1 MSWVT
6 RRCIVVKM
14 RIASAGFLGAVP
26 GGRLLL
32 GPSARWR
39 ISISAADD
47 AGRSPTHRAHFDR
60 CVHCK
65 ANYLLSR
72 EALRSCAVESGRS
85 AAWVIGVA
93 PTPAAIGRSL
103 VNAVGPL
110 QQCARRRRGDFAE
123 ARVGRQPDLSSL
135 GLPLMSVNNRRCS
148 STKCL
153 FSATRS
159 WMQAQQLHAI
169 RWFQNAPR
177 LKGTRKKFSGRVLR
191 KSRRD
196 LILAF
201 RFHVGQA
208 SRETEAEFRTPS
220 GPPSETACG
229 PNGGPT
235 YGPACEP
242 PPDPLFRAPPG
253 APGGGPAVPSMCCH
267 LANRESDCGFHLL
280 A

>member
-6 RRCIVVKM
+6 RRCIVVQM
-14 RIASAGFLGAVP
+14 RIGGAGFLGAVP
-26 GGRLLL
+26 DGRLLL

-39 ISISAADD
+39 ISVSAADD
-47 AGRSPTHRAHFDR
+47 AGRSPTHRARLDR
-60 CVHCK
+60 CVHCI
-65 ANYLLSR
+65 ANDLLSR
-72 EALRSCAVESGRS
+72 EVPLSRAVAPGRG

-93 PTPAAIGRSL
+93 RTPAALGRSL
-103 VNAVGPL
+103 VNAVGLL
-110 QQCARRRRGDFAE
+110 QWCARGLRGGFAE
-123 ARVGRQPDLSSL
+123 ARARRQSDLSSQ
-135 GLPLMSVNNRRCS
+135 GLPIVSVNNRRCS

-177 LKGTRKKFSGRVLR
+177 LKGTRKKISGRVLR

-196 LILAF
+196 LNLAF

-208 SRETEAEFRTPS
+208 SRETEEEFRTPS

-242 PPDPLFRAPPG
+242 PPDPQFGAPPG
-253 APGGGPAVPSMCCH
+253 APDGSPAVLSMCCH
-267 LANRESDCGFHLL
+267 LVNGESDSGFHLL